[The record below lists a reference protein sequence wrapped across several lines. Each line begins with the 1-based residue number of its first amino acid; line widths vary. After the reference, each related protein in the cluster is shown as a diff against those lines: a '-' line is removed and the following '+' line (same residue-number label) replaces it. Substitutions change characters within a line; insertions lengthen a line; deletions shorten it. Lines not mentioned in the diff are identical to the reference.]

1 MSGTRR
7 PEAAVAVAPGR
18 ERGQVAV
25 GHLRGRVPS
34 LVVWGLW
41 AGMTAILLAHI
52 ARYGHD
58 VPLAE
63 DWTLL
68 RPLDGREPNFW
79 EWVWAQNNEHRL
91 PLPKLAYL
99 GLLKAVPDFRVGM
112 VFNALVL
119 SALSAALIV
128 TARRVRGGRT
138 SLLDAVFPLALMHIG
153 HWFQFM
159 WSWQIQFVIS
169 VAVVLAILIVLVTP
183 PLPLGV
189 GTATAL
195 AVLFALLPFTGASGL
210 PFVPA
215 VAAIALAL
223 GGLAVPVLG
232 RTGAAGRRATAVLA
246 IGAAI
251 SVAGFGL
258 YFVGYERPTWIPD
271 NPGVGASLETAG
283 RFLGMG
289 FGTRYGLLP
298 ALFALLVVGSGIVVA
313 ARRALRGPRDAERRR
328 AVALLAFLGGGVGLA
343 LAVGYGRAALVPDV
357 GMPSRYSLFAVPL
370 PIAAWFAWQHFGPE
384 RLRPWVQG
392 AILAGFL
399 VALPFNWKDGWSARD
414 WYVTGMTAVERDI
427 DAGVPRDEL
436 VRRHGKFLLHWD
448 PNLLAE
454 GMDILHER
462 RIGPFTRLREP
473 AQP

>member
-1 MSGTRR
+1 M
-7 PEAAVAVAPGR
+7 
-18 ERGQVAV
+18 
-25 GHLRGRVPS
+25 
-34 LVVWGLW
+34 
-41 AGMTAILLAHI
+41 
-52 ARYGHD
+52 
-58 VPLAE
+58 
-63 DWTLL
+63 
-68 RPLDGREPNFW
+68 
-79 EWVWAQNNEHRL
+79 
-91 PLPKLAYL
+91 
-99 GLLKAVPDFRVGM
+99 
-112 VFNALVL
+112 
-119 SALSAALIV
+119 
-128 TARRVRGGRT
+128 
-138 SLLDAVFPLALMHIG
+138 
-153 HWFQFM
+153 
-159 WSWQIQFVIS
+159 
-169 VAVVLAILIVLVTP
+169 
-183 PLPLGV
+183 
-189 GTATAL
+189 
-195 AVLFALLPFTGASGL
+195 
-210 PFVPA
+210 
-215 VAAIALAL
+215 
-223 GGLAVPVLG
+223 
-232 RTGAAGRRATAVLA
+232 LA

-328 AVALLAFLGGGVGLA
+328 AVALLAFLGGVGLA

-399 VALPFNWKDGWSARD
+399 VALPFDWQGWLERAR
-414 WYVTGMTAVERDI
+414 
-427 DAGVPRDEL
+427 L
-436 VRRHGKFLLHWD
+436 VRHRHDRRGARHRRGRAARRAGPPATASSCCTGTRD
-448 PNLLAE
+448 LLAE
-454 GMDILHER
+454 GIDILHER